1 MKHKLEMYVKNHKEK
16 KFPLKESYM
25 KFIKL
30 AMIISL
36 LAFVLVGCG
45 SNPEPKAP
53 AGMKEVFQPDWY
65 DVEGDEENIFV
76 YGTATKITQ
85 NASYNSAYVMAQ
97 QKAANYVQVHV
108 KGMIKDFMEEAG
120 VDNPQVTAL
129 TSNVVKVVSNAEFR
143 GSKVVK
149 KQVFTNE
156 QGRYVTFVRLAVP
169 RDEVDRKMMNQIKQE
184 EALYNQFKASQGFNE
199 LDEELNK

>member
-1 MKHKLEMYVKNHKEK
+1 
-16 KFPLKESYM
+16 
-25 KFIKL
+25 
-30 AMIISL
+30 MIISL

-45 SNPEPKAP
+45 SNPKPKKP

-76 YGTATKITQ
+76 YGTATKMTQ
-85 NASYNSAYVMAQ
+85 NASYNSAYAMAQ

-184 EALYNQFKASQGFNE
+184 EALYNQFKASQGFKE